1 MKWFFM
7 SGPGGTI
14 AIKARFP
21 NEAKAEAAERWSC
34 DAAEIVVTDS
44 EPYIPGPN
52 GGE

>member
-21 NEAKAEAAERWSC
+21 NEAKDEAAERWGC
-34 DAAEIVVTDS
+34 GADEITVTETED
-44 EPYIPGPN
+44 YN
-52 GGE
+52 TGGTT